1 MHQFLDPWLDLTD
14 LKGFKALGEVN
25 CGASKLLAPS
35 PRWGRKGLTPHSCAS
50 DSWFLCSPSLDPF
63 PGTAPH
69 TAGRKELA
77 LIRHLLACT
86 KKESL
91 LHQLAWVSPKKPSWI
106 D

>member
-35 PRWGRKGLTPHSCAS
+35 PRWGRKGLTPH
-50 DSWFLCSPSLDPF
+50 
-63 PGTAPH
+63 